1 MRRRKRNTILRIAL
15 GLAIAAIV
23 PATALAKPVPV
34 NQDVENHGQYQLGP
48 GEIPYVSQ
56 DRQAMELGLSE
67 GKIKALGLLPKQD
80 LENHGQYQLGPGE
93 IPYVSQDRQA
103 MELGL
108 SEGKIKALGLSD
120 EGTVVKSSDDRA
132 VSRATPHGVEVSSA
146 VTSPDDRSFSRA
158 TSVDP
163 TPVVVS
169 DDGRSI
175 DFDPYTVTGFVLALL
190 LAMGIG
196 MGIAIWHS
204 RRTKLSPA

>member
-34 NQDVENHGQYQLGP
+34 NQDVEDHGKYQLGP
-48 GEIPYVSQ
+48 GEVPYYSQ
-56 DRQAMELGLSE
+56 GGVQVMELGLSE
-67 GKIKALGLLPKQD
+67 GKIKALGLLD
-80 LENHGQYQLGPGE
+80 DST
-93 IPYVSQDRQA
+93 V
-103 MELGL
+103 
-108 SEGKIKALGLSD
+108 
-120 EGTVVKSSDDRA
+120 GTSSDDRA
-132 VSRATPHGVEVSSA
+132 VSRATPHGVEVASVA
-146 VTSPDDRSFSRA
+146 TSPDDRSFSKA
-158 TSVDP
+158 TSVDS
-163 TPVVVS
+163 TPVVS

-175 DFDPYTVTGFVLALL
+175 DFDPYTVTGFVLALF

>member
-1 MRRRKRNTILRIAL
+1 MRRRKRNTILRIAV

-34 NQDVENHGQYQLGP
+34 NQDVEDHGQYQLGP

-67 GKIKALGLLPKQD
+67 GKMKALGLLPNQD
-80 LENHGQYQLGPGE
+80 VEDHGQYQLGPGE
-93 IPYVSQDRQA
+93 IPY
-103 MELGL
+103 L
-108 SEGKIKALGLSD
+108 SRD
-120 EGTVVKSSDDRA
+120 DGTVGASSDDRA
-132 VSRATPHGVEVSSA
+132 FSRATPTPHGVEVASA
-146 VTSPDDRSFSRA
+146 ATSPDDRSFSRA

-175 DFDPYTVTGFVLALL
+175 DIDPYTVTGFALALL

-196 MGIAIWHS
+196 MGISIWHN

>member
-1 MRRRKRNTILRIAL
+1 MRRRKRNTILRIAV

-34 NQDVENHGQYQLGP
+34 NQDVEDHGQYQLGP

-67 GKIKALGLLPKQD
+67 GKIKALGLLD
-80 LENHGQYQLGPGE
+80 
-93 IPYVSQDRQA
+93 D
-103 MELGL
+103 
-108 SEGKIKALGLSD
+108 
-120 EGTVVKSSDDRA
+120 GTVGKSSDDRS
-132 VSRATPHGVEVSSA
+132 VSRATPHGVQVASA
-146 VTSPDDRSFSRA
+146 ATSPDDRSFSRA

-169 DDGRSI
+169 GDGRSI
-175 DFDPYTVTGFVLALL
+175 DIDPYTVTGFALALL

-196 MGIAIWHS
+196 MGISIWHN

>member
-34 NQDVENHGQYQLGP
+34 NQDVQDHGQYQLGP

-67 GKIKALGLLPKQD
+67 GKIKALGLLD
-80 LENHGQYQLGPGE
+80 
-93 IPYVSQDRQA
+93 D
-103 MELGL
+103 
-108 SEGKIKALGLSD
+108 
-120 EGTVVKSSDDRA
+120 GTVGASSDDRA
-132 VSRATPHGVEVSSA
+132 FSRATPTPHGVEVASA
-146 VTSPDDRSFSRA
+146 ATSPDDRSFSRA

-169 DDGRSI
+169 DNDGRSI
-175 DFDPYTVTGFVLALL
+175 DFNPYTVTGFVLALL
-190 LAMGIG
+190 LALGLG
-196 MGIAIWHS
+196 MGIAVWHS
-204 RRTKLSPA
+204 RRTHLSPA